1 MGSIIQL
8 KINNKRIVAFIQQT
22 FIELLL
28 WARLCSSLWDYGNNN
43 KMVKK
48 CFLDGRYLLMRE
60 NKQ

>member
-8 KINNKRIVAFIQQT
+8 KINNKIIVAFIQQT

-28 WARLCSSLWDYGNNN
+28 WARLCSSLWDYGNN